1 MTPHFQ
7 TTNFA
12 KFVESATGMPGVSKF
27 TKLKEYA
34 KETISALTANKS
46 LREIPMNRKTDLHQT
61 PDLLKQSTKQ
71 ISPSSSGTNA

>member
-1 MTPHFQ
+1 
-7 TTNFA
+7 
-12 KFVESATGMPGVSKF
+12 MPGVSKF

-46 LREIPMNRKTDLHQT
+46 LREIPMNRKTDLRQT